1 MSVEVPQERI
11 DEITSTYKRLART
24 PFIEQGTIELSCSL

>member
-1 MSVEVPQERI
+1 MATEVSQERI

-24 PFIEQGTIELSCSL
+24 PFIEQGMLATYTAF